1 MRKLSV
7 KTLVTTALFIAISIV
22 LARFCV
28 IYITPSVRINFG
40 NIPIMLTGLL
50 FGPIIGAAAG
60 AIADVV
66 GSVSLAA
73 LGWYPPITVSAAL
86 MGLIP
91 GLLAFLVKRE
101 QTLPRTAVIVFVS
114 NLCASMLWT
123 TFWLSKLYGN
133 GFWTLASVRVPLY
146 LGMTV
151 VESIVI
157 FAVYKA
163 ILKTGVIKSE

>member
-1 MRKLSV
+1 MKKLSV
-7 KTLVTTALFIAISIV
+7 RTLVATALLMSISIV
-22 LARFCV
+22 LARFCA

-40 NIPIMLTGLL
+40 NIPIMLTGLV
-50 FGPIIGAAAG
+50 FGPVIG
-60 AIADVV
+60 AIAGALSDVI
-66 GSVSLAA
+66 GSVFLAA

-91 GLLAFLVKRE
+91 GLLAFLIKRE

-151 VESIVI
+151 VESLVL
-157 FAVYKA
+157 FVVYKA
-163 ILKTGVIKSE
+163 VFKTGVIKDE